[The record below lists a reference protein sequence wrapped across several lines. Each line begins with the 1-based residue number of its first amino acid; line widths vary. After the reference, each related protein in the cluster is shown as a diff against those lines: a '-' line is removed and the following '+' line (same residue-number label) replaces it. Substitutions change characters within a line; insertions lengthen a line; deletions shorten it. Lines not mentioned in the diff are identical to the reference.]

1 IPGAVYAHLDRDLS
15 GATTGRNGRHPLPDP
30 ATMAE
35 TLGRLGIDA
44 GTQVIAYDQDSGMFA
59 SRLWWLL
66 RWLGHDLA
74 AVLDGGFTRWLTEE
88 RSSRSGVE
96 TRSRRLLAP
105 QIHPDMVAT
114 LTDVEALLGRPGWR
128 LLDARAPERFR
139 GEIEPI
145 DRIPGHIPG
154 AVNHHFKLNL
164 DDTGRFKSDADLRAG
179 LRNAVGD
186 VPSHRVVSYCGSG
199 VTACQNLLALEH
211 AGVPGARLYPGS
223 WSEWASDTSRPVETG
238 PTGTSGAGGPGETE
252 GPGGTRG
259 AGEPGGAG

>member
-1 IPGAVYAHLDRDLS
+1 MVSVMRYTTLVGTDTLAATLNNPGLTIVDCRFDLADPADGERAYTGAHIPSAVYAHLDRDLS

-88 RSSRSGVE
+88 RSTRSGVE
-96 TRSRRLLAP
+96 TRSRLLFAA

-145 DRIPGHIPG
+145 DRMPGHIP
-154 AVNHHFKLNL
+154 
-164 DDTGRFKSDADLRAG
+164 
-179 LRNAVGD
+179 
-186 VPSHRVVSYCGSG
+186 
-199 VTACQNLLALEH
+199 
-211 AGVPGARLYPGS
+211 
-223 WSEWASDTSRPVETG
+223 
-238 PTGTSGAGGPGETE
+238 
-252 GPGGTRG
+252 
-259 AGEPGGAG
+259 